1 MYDTLMQM
9 GRWFGYRPGYLDLCR
24 LYTTEELSRW
34 FAHITDAAEELRDE
48 FNMMAASGATPR
60 DYGLKVQSHSVLMV
74 TSRLKMRT
82 ARNLMLSFSGQLLET
97 IAFFRDRDTLLRNR
111 DAVAG
116 LLSGLSNPEV
126 NPKRMRNGA
135 QSEWQGYLWENVRA
149 TEVIAFLG
157 AYRTHPDAYRVNSAM
172 IAEFIASL
180 ADVGEL
186 TNWTI
191 ALIGGGQG
199 QRLDMT
205 DNLSVTMLQR
215 SSNSEGDNRISIRR
229 LMSPRDET
237 IDLNEGAW
245 NAALAL
251 TEKAWQSDQRANKA
265 EDQPDAPNGPAIR
278 RIRGFGTVD
287 IQARPDK
294 GVLILYAIDPNDIG
308 TTVALPPD
316 SPPIMA
322 FGISF
327 PGSKSGVKV
336 EYKVNNILWEQEY
349 GPSE

>member
-1 MYDTLMQM
+1 
-9 GRWFGYRPGYLDLCR
+9 
-24 LYTTEELSRW
+24 
-34 FAHITDAAEELRDE
+34 
-48 FNMMAASGATPR
+48 
-60 DYGLKVQSHSVLMV
+60 
-74 TSRLKMRT
+74 
-82 ARNLMLSFSGQLLET
+82 MLSFSGQLLET
-97 IAFFRDRDTLLRNR
+97 IAFFRDGDTLLRNR
-111 DAVAG
+111 DAVTG
-116 LLSGLSNPEV
+116 LLSGLSNPEA
-126 NPKRMRNGA
+126 NPKRIRNGA
-135 QSEWQGYLWENVRA
+135 QSEWQGYLWENVPA
-149 TEVIAFLG
+149 AEVIGFLA

-180 ADVGEL
+180 ADIGEL

-199 QRLDMT
+199 RRLDMT
-205 DNLSVTMLQR
+205 DSLSVTMLQR

-229 LMSPRDET
+229 LMSPRDEA
-237 IDLNEGAW
+237 IDLNEDAW

-251 TEKAWQSDQRANKA
+251 TRKAWQSDPRAKKA

-278 RIRGFGTVD
+278 RIRGFGTAD
-287 IQARPDK
+287 IQPRPDK

-308 TTVALPPD
+308 TTVALPSD

-336 EYKVNNILWEQEY
+336 EYKVNNVLWEQEY